1 MYTNLWINTF
11 IKFYL
16 NEVLPVLF
24 VLKSVKCSEKG
35 KTLSWKMFV
44 SVTGHILRKLAGI

>member
-1 MYTNLWINTF
+1 MHLWMNTF

-24 VLKSVKCSEKG
+24 VVKAVKCREKG
-35 KTLSWKMFV
+35 KALSWKIFV